1 MIKQICQIFVQ
12 AITMRHVKYSLQ
24 QQLII
29 LYFPCYGTMG
39 SLSPFVFFY
48 AFVDIAIRL
57 FATDLSLLIRFSVIE
72 VKQKEV
78 VTVTS
83 VRYSCKTSKTSKT
96 HSNTVL
102 VKKNLRLTVSKDF
115 NGSILVEKIITHRKG
130 PFNDWKCMKII
141 YTSMWTAVEER
152 IMKVILAVMNT
163 T

>member
-1 MIKQICQIFVQ
+1 MELWDRGHLLF
-12 AITMRHVKYSLQ
+12 
-24 QQLII
+24 
-29 LYFPCYGTMG
+29 
-39 SLSPFVFFY
+39 FFY

-57 FATDLSLLIRFSVIE
+57 FASDQSLLIRFSVIE
-72 VKQKEV
+72 AKQKEV

-83 VRYSCKTSKTSKT
+83 LRYSCKTSKTSIT
-96 HSNTVL
+96 NSNTVL

-130 PFNDWKCMKII
+130 PFNDWKYMKII
-141 YTSMWTAVEER
+141 YTGMWTAVEEM